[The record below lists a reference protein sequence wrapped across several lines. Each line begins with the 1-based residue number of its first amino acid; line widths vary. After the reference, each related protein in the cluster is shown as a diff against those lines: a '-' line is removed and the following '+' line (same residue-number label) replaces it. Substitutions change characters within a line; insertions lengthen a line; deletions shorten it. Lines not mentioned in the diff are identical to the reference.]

1 MIAIGY
7 LAFALFAL
15 TVPAANWL
23 IGNVGTYCVPQGP
36 CVIPVGFGFD
46 APSGV
51 LMVGAALV
59 LRDIV
64 HEKLGARWAL
74 TAVAIGAVLSAFF
87 ATPALLLASTVA
99 FLLAELADFAIYS
112 PLRKRHLT
120 AAVLAS
126 GLAGAVIDSAVFLWL
141 AFGSLAFIEGQI
153 LGKLWMSLAAAL
165 LLVAYRRCWLGHKWH
180 NFEDGGRVCDRCGQP
195 DCPHPYR

>member
-1 MIAIGY
+1 MTNKLGY

-23 IGNVGTYCVPQGP
+23 IGNVGTYCIPQGP

-51 LMVGAALV
+51 LMIGAALV

-64 HEKLGARWAL
+64 HEKLGAVWAL
-74 TAVAIGAVLSAFF
+74 AAIALGAVLSAFF
-87 ATPALLLASTVA
+87 ASPALLLASTAA
-99 FLLAELADFAIYS
+99 FLLAELADFAVYA

-126 GLAGAVIDSAVFLWL
+126 GAVGAVIDSAVCLWL

-153 LGKLWMSLAAAL
+153 IGKLWMSVAAVAVL
-165 LLVAYRRCWLGHKWH
+165 MLSRRLVR
-180 NFEDGGRVCDRCGQP
+180 D
-195 DCPHPYR
+195 